1 MDARRIC
8 APSVLVASVQPYGF
22 FPSSDSADMQRR
34 HPFAYAVL
42 EASGSIRE
50 RESTLPKN
58 FRRTSF
64 NMKNYAFYDSFSEKN
79 DLFKGHARDE
89 LDRLP

>member
-1 MDARRIC
+1 
-8 APSVLVASVQPYGF
+8 VASVQPYDF

-34 HPFAYAVL
+34 HVFAYAVL
-42 EASGSIRE
+42 EALGSGRV
-50 RESTLPKN
+50 RYTKD
-58 FRRTSF
+58 FRQTSF